1 MKKLLHSLVLVI
13 SVVLTC
19 QQLSAQDTQVMI
31 SGRVL
36 ENSQRVPVEYA
47 TVLVKGMSDDKLLE
61 GTTTNDEGNFEIE
74 CALTDLYVE
83 ISFIGFATKAV
94 TGLKP
99 KNGRILLGD
108 ILLEQENTTLDEVVV
123 EGERSQTEFHLDK
136 RVFNVGQDLSS
147 SGASVLEVLNHVPS
161 VNVSIEG
168 RISLR
173 GSQGVRILINGKPS
187 VLAGEQG
194 NALGTITADM
204 IERIEVITNPSAKY
218 DAAGTAGIINIVLK
232 KEDKNGM
239 NGSVTVN
246 VGVPNNHSLGFS
258 LNRRTEKVNLFTQLG
273 IGHRT
278 FPLKQRTIIQDEAD
292 GSSITSGGEREKNE
306 TFYNVIMGTDYHF
319 SKTSQLSLAGHFAYE
334 TETEYGTTRFTSL
347 DGVDLIDSEWQRSE
361 STAATNPKWAYD
373 LQYQKH
379 FKDDKEHELLLTAL
393 GNFFGKAQHSD
404 YTNVALRGSNSGGG
418 DQRTETDFSEAEYTF
433 KSDYTRPINSDW
445 KLEAGAQYQVNDLFN
460 DYSILR
466 PGSERWVPDP
476 DLTNKFEM
484 DQRVLAGYSIGS
496 YEGDKFGLK
505 LGVRIEGTTLE
516 THLVN
521 TSEGNNQQYT
531 KLFPTAHTSY
541 KFNKKL
547 SLQAG
552 YSRRIYRPGIW
563 QLNPFLN
570 IQNNYRVETGNPLL
584 QPELTDAMEVTAIFN
599 LPAVSLNAGVF
610 HRYTTDA
617 IERIA
622 TMNDNVSTVMPVNTG
637 EENITGV
644 EMNAKFTPAEW
655 MTLATDFNLNHLA
668 KLGIVEGNS
677 FDFSTTQW
685 DARLTTRFKLPADI
699 DFEVMGRY
707 RSSYQTI
714 QGLMSDNHSAD
725 LGVRKKIV
733 KGKAIL
739 NLSVRDVF
747 ASSVQQSDVHQ
758 SGFYLHEWR
767 KQGRF
772 VTIGVSYGFGK
783 GEAMEF
789 SGQKR
794 F

>member
-1 MKKLLHSLVLVI
+1 MKKVLYSLVFVA
-13 SVVLTC
+13 SVMLTC
-19 QQLSAQDTQVMI
+19 QQLSAQDTKVTI

-47 TVLVKGMSDDKLLE
+47 TVLVKSMSDDKLLE
-61 GTTTNDEGNFEIE
+61 GTTTNAEGRFEIQ

-99 KNGRILLGD
+99 KNGRISLGD

-147 SGASVLEVLNHVPS
+147 SGSSALEVLNHVPS

-218 DAAGTAGIINIVLK
+218 DAAGTSGIINIVLK
-232 KEDKNGM
+232 KEDKNGI

-292 GSSITSGGEREKNE
+292 GSTITSGGEREKNE
-306 TFYNVIMGTDYHF
+306 TFYNVILGTDYHF

-334 TETEYGTTRFTSL
+334 TETEYGTTRFTSV
-347 DGVDLIDSEWQRSE
+347 DGVDLSDSEWKRSE

-379 FKDDKEHELLLTAL
+379 FKGDKEHELLMTAL
-393 GNFFGKAQHSD
+393 GNFFGKDQHSD
-404 YTNVALRGSNSGGG
+404 YTNVTLSGGNSGGG
-418 DQRTETDFSEAEYTF
+418 DQRTETDFAEAEYTF
-433 KSDYTRPINSDW
+433 KTDYTRPISE
-445 KLEAGAQYQVNDLFN
+445 KFKFEAGAQYQVNDLFN

-466 PGSERWVPDP
+466 PGGETWVPDP
-476 DLTNKFEM
+476 NLTNKFEM

-496 YEGDKFGLK
+496 YEDDKFGVK
-505 LGVRIEGTTLE
+505 LGVRVEGTTLD
-516 THLVN
+516 TRLVN
-521 TSEGNNQQYT
+521 NNEDNSQRYT
-531 KLFPTAHTSY
+531 NLFPTAHTSY
-541 KFNKKL
+541 KFSKKF
-547 SLQAG
+547 SVQAG
-552 YSRRIYRPGIW
+552 YSRRIYRPDIW

-570 IQNNYRVETGNPLL
+570 IQNNYLINTGNPHL
-584 QPELTDAMEVTAIFN
+584 QPEFTDAMEATAIIN
-599 LPAVSLNAGVF
+599 LKAVSLNAGVF

-617 IERIA
+617 IERFS
-622 TMNDNVSTVMPVNTG
+622 TMEDNVSIMKPVNTG
-637 EENITGV
+637 EENTTGV
-644 EMNAKFTPAEW
+644 EMNAKFTPTEW
-655 MTLATDFNLNHLA
+655 MTLATDFNLNRLA
-668 KLGIVEGNS
+668 KIGIVENS
-677 FDFSTTQW
+677 AFDFSTSQW
-685 DARLTTRFKLPADI
+685 NARVTTRFKLPADI

-707 RSSYQTI
+707 RSSYETI
-714 QGLMSDNHSAD
+714 QGQMSDNYAAD

-733 KGKAIL
+733 KGKAIV
-739 NLSVRDVF
+739 NLSIRDVF
-747 ASSVQQSDVHQ
+747 ASSVQQSDVYQ
-758 SGFYLHEWR
+758 SGHYLYDWR

-772 VTIGVSYGFGK
+772 ITIGLSYGFGK